1 MSPTLVQLLAASGAD
16 ATSNADAVPASNV
29 EYRFDPER
37 TVGLLA
43 RSLAVLHSIVPPTE
57 EQALS
62 TSAVLADR
70 TADPIRADQLDEGYA
85 HMSPDRLL
93 EILADSEPSA
103 DGPLVVT
110 HGDPTLDTLRCV
122 DGKAVGFVDW
132 EGAGVADP
140 HRDLAAAAASIA
152 ANLGPM
158 LVPVF
163 FETYG
168 RRPDP
173 SRLEW
178 WSLALQL
185 RPRP

>member
-1 MSPTLVQLLAASGAD
+1 M
-16 ATSNADAVPASNV
+16 
-29 EYRFDPER
+29 
-37 TVGLLA
+37 GLLA
-43 RSLAVLHSIVPPTE
+43 RSLTALHSLVPPAG
-57 EQALS
+57 EQALI

-70 TADPIRADQLDEGYA
+70 TTALIPADQLDAGYA

-93 EILADSEPSA
+93 GILADSEPPT

-132 EGAGVADP
+132 EEARVADP

-152 ANLGPM
+152 ATLGPI

-163 FETYG
+163 FEIYG

-185 RPRP
+185 KPRGVTPQ